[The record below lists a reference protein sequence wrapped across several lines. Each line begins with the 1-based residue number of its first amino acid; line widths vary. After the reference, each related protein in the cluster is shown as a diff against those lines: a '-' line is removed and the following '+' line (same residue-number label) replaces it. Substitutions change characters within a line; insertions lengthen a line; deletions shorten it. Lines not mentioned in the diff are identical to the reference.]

1 MVLWI
6 LFVLGTAAVAIG
18 GVIRFANRQCVN
30 HFFRGL
36 DACFWA
42 LAGFLLMIFGLVL
55 VDADPEAGSLDSEA
69 IVTICLFHGFVL
81 GLIALGVLASAA
93 LKRITRQ
100 QSEPAPGNASRWII
114 GIYGTLIL
122 AHVYF
127 ALRIVF

>member
-1 MVLWI
+1 MLPWI
-6 LFVLGTAAVAIG
+6 LFVLGSAAVAIR

-30 HFFRGL
+30 HFFRRL

-42 LAGFLLMIFGLVL
+42 LAGFLMIVGLVL
-55 VDADPEAGSLDSEA
+55 IDPEAGRIDSDDYAME
-69 IVTICLFHGFVL
+69 CLLNGIRL
-81 GLIALGVLASAA
+81 GLIALGVLASGA

-114 GIYGTLIL
+114 GVYGALIL